1 MSLNVNCLSDY
12 SDIEL
17 IPLINNKSNN
27 LIHPINNSYGNKLI
41 SKFSS
46 LIIDLSYSSNDIEL
60 LLKSLTKNSLKM
72 STKIISSI
80 IIYSMI
86 IILILMILSIIFYI
100 ISYSN
105 INQFKL
111 SKKKFIKFSFKNLFL
126 IILLFI
132 YIFIFIQ
139 MIFILQHGNKT
150 KNFFQKSIQIINQEF
165 NSNFIS
171 DHFQYLFKQFDDYS
185 KKSRFILIDGSKSL
199 MIKSL
204 NKLLNDYYY
213 IDELNIY
220 LNNINKYINEINIFI
235 ENDENLKNLFHKVI
249 ITYKYINND
258 LINLNKKL
266 CYYIDEN
273 NIKIEKK
280 IFNLFNL
287 VQEKFLF
294 FIQILNEQILNK
306 LFKSTLFNQNQQDKI
321 QSFIS
326 LISTLFFTIIP
337 IITFVPFT
345 FIIIIIINYFSF
357 YSNHQ
362 TKQFTNQKSKNDSQS
377 KLDDLDVKQLLSL
390 HIHNDDLQNYTT
402 NTYRCVHNIS
412 TKKRKSKKIRT
423 YHINRN
429 GERTFSYSTDDINKN
444 KSKNTRSH
452 RLFLGSIRIA
462 FGFIIVLLIIL
473 CIISGLLYGLDLLIQ
488 SSCRLVHYDQQF
500 LISLI
505 ADNLIKS
512 IDNIDV
518 NATLNSIV
526 NDCNNKIHFSKKFL
540 KEFSNEL
547 NNELIPIII
556 YLNDNI
562 YKQFLISIKTIN
574 ISSEVNLLN
583 NVASFLRIKYIQ
595 NRLILIHN
603 DFNQIEK
610 IFTQIIQFN
619 SRLPIKFLNQTLN
632 QFELFFEKVIESTI
646 DSCPLPI
653 DNIFKIDKLIC
664 HETANAINVLLYI
677 YSKLKYFTRH
687 HSIPGLS
694 PKFFFDKMRQTG
706 MITENESV
714 ANVHLKLKSKFG
726 DVYQFWMGL
735 SRFLTVCGV
744 DDIEYIFTHRDIYD
758 QGDVN
763 INKVSLLFHDALI
776 CTKGE
781 KYKRHASV
789 TLPLFRRNK
798 IISNIDLIIDSTN
811 KILLD
816 K

>member
-1 MSLNVNCLSDY
+1 
-12 SDIEL
+12 
-17 IPLINNKSNN
+17 
-27 LIHPINNSYGNKLI
+27 
-41 SKFSS
+41 
-46 LIIDLSYSSNDIEL
+46 
-60 LLKSLTKNSLKM
+60 
-72 STKIISSI
+72 
-80 IIYSMI
+80 
-86 IILILMILSIIFYI
+86 
-100 ISYSN
+100 
-105 INQFKL
+105 
-111 SKKKFIKFSFKNLFL
+111 
-126 IILLFI
+126 
-132 YIFIFIQ
+132 
-139 MIFILQHGNKT
+139 
-150 KNFFQKSIQIINQEF
+150 
-165 NSNFIS
+165 
-171 DHFQYLFKQFDDYS
+171 
-185 KKSRFILIDGSKSL
+185 
-199 MIKSL
+199 
-204 NKLLNDYYY
+204 
-213 IDELNIY
+213 
-220 LNNINKYINEINIFI
+220 
-235 ENDENLKNLFHKVI
+235 
-249 ITYKYINND
+249 
-258 LINLNKKL
+258 
-266 CYYIDEN
+266 
-273 NIKIEKK
+273 
-280 IFNLFNL
+280 
-287 VQEKFLF
+287 
-294 FIQILNEQILNK
+294 
-306 LFKSTLFNQNQQDKI
+306 
-321 QSFIS
+321 
-326 LISTLFFTIIP
+326 
-337 IITFVPFT
+337 
-345 FIIIIIINYFSF
+345 
-357 YSNHQ
+357 
-362 TKQFTNQKSKNDSQS
+362 
-377 KLDDLDVKQLLSL
+377 
-390 HIHNDDLQNYTT
+390 
-402 NTYRCVHNIS
+402 CVHNIS

>member
-266 CYYIDEN
+266 Y
-273 NIKIEKK
+273 
-280 IFNLFNL
+280 
-287 VQEKFLF
+287 
-294 FIQILNEQILNK
+294 
-306 LFKSTLFNQNQQDKI
+306 KI

-735 SRFLTVCGV
+735 SRFLTVCRV
-744 DDIEYIFTHRDIYD
+744 DDVEHIFTHRDIYN

-763 INKVSLLFHDALI
+763 INKVSLLFHDAFI